1 VSDTLKI
8 LLIEDNPG
16 DARLIVESLAEAQGM
31 TFELELAGRL
41 STGLERLAQGD
52 IDAVLL
58 DLSLPDSQGLD
69 TLAQVQAR
77 ALGAPII
84 VSTGL
89 DDASAAIEAVRRG
102 AQDYLV
108 KGRLDGDRLARS
120 IRYAVERKQG
130 EETLRRY
137 AAELKVRN
145 EELDAFAHTVAH
157 DLKSLASVVVGFAE
171 TLASEGVG
179 MPEEELRQY
188 LRIMAQNGRKM
199 SNVIDALLLLARVRK
214 MEAHVQPLDMAS
226 IVTEAQQRLATLIG
240 EYQAQIIVP
249 DTWPVALGYGP
260 WVEEVWVNYLSN
272 AIKYGGRPPRVEL
285 GADLVAMDPRRAEG
299 AERESVRFWVR
310 DNGPGLTPE
319 QRARLFTPLV
329 RLDQVEIKGHGLG
342 LAIVRGIVEK
352 MGGQVQVT
360 SQVGQGSVF
369 AFILP
374 GSLTDAS
381 RPVV

>member
-1 VSDTLKI
+1 MSDILKV

-16 DARLIVESLAEAQGM
+16 DARLIVESLAEARGM
-31 TFELELAGRL
+31 TFELEQAGRL
-41 STGLERLAQGD
+41 LTGLERLAKGD

-69 TLAQVQAR
+69 TLAQVQAQ
-77 ALGAPII
+77 ALGVPII

-89 DDASAAIEAVRRG
+89 DDESVAIEAVRQG

-108 KGRLDGDRLARS
+108 KGRLDSDLLARS

-137 AAELKVRN
+137 AAELQARN

-157 DLKSLASVVVGFAE
+157 DLKSLVSVMVGFAE

-179 MPEEELRQY
+179 MPEGELRQY
-188 LRIMAQNGRKM
+188 LRVMAQNGRKM

-214 MEAHVQPLDMAS
+214 MEAHLQPLDMAS
-226 IVTEAQQRLATLIG
+226 IVTEAQQRLATMIG
-240 EYQAQIIVP
+240 EYQVQIVLP
-249 DTWPVALGYGP
+249 DLWPVALGYGP

-285 GADLVAMDPRRAEG
+285 GADPLATCPRRAGESEG
-299 AERESVRFWVR
+299 EYVRFWVR

-319 QRARLFTPLV
+319 QCARLFTPLV

-352 MGGQVQVT
+352 LGGQVQVA

-369 AFILP
+369 AFTLSGTHG
-374 GSLTDAS
+374 GSGD
-381 RPVV
+381 

>member
-1 VSDTLKI
+1 M
-8 LLIEDNPG
+8 
-16 DARLIVESLAEAQGM
+16 AR
-31 TFELELAGRL
+31 
-41 STGLERLAQGD
+41 
-52 IDAVLL
+52 
-58 DLSLPDSQGLD
+58 
-69 TLAQVQAR
+69 
-77 ALGAPII
+77 
-84 VSTGL
+84 
-89 DDASAAIEAVRRG
+89 
-102 AQDYLV
+102 
-108 KGRLDGDRLARS
+108 
-120 IRYAVERKQG
+120 
-130 EETLRRY
+130 
-137 AAELKVRN
+137 
-145 EELDAFAHTVAH
+145 
-157 DLKSLASVVVGFAE
+157 
-171 TLASEGVG
+171 
-179 MPEEELRQY
+179 
-188 LRIMAQNGRKM
+188 NGRKM

-214 MEAHVQPLDMAS
+214 MEAHVQPLDMAG

-240 EYQAQIIVP
+240 EYQAQVIVP

>member
-1 VSDTLKI
+1 MSDTLKI
-8 LLIEDNPG
+8 LLIEDNRG
-16 DARLIVESLAEAQGM
+16 DARLIVESLAEARGM
-31 TFELELAGRL
+31 TFELEQADRL
-41 STGLERLAQGD
+41 STGLERLAKGD

-69 TLAQVQAR
+69 TLAQVQAK
-77 ALGAPII
+77 ALGVPII

-89 DDASAAIEAVRRG
+89 DDESAAIEAVRQG

-108 KGRLDGDRLARS
+108 KGRLDSDLLARS

-137 AAELKVRN
+137 AAELQVRN

-157 DLKSLASVVVGFAE
+157 DLKSLASVMVGFAE
-171 TLASEGVG
+171 TLASEGLG
-179 MPEEELRQY
+179 MPEEELREY
-188 LRIMAQNGRKM
+188 LRIMARNGRKM

-214 MEAHVQPLDMAS
+214 MEAHLQPLDMAS
-226 IVTEAQQRLATLIG
+226 IVAEAQQRLATMMG
-240 EYQAQIIVP
+240 EYQVEIVLP

-285 GADLVAMDPRRAEG
+285 GADPIAPSPRRAGGTDGEY
-299 AERESVRFWVR
+299 VRFWVR

-319 QRARLFTPLV
+319 QCARLFTPHV

-342 LAIVRGIVEK
+342 LAIVRGIIEK
-352 MGGQVQVT
+352 LGGQVEVA

-369 AFILP
+369 AFTLP
-374 GSLTDAS
+374 RVHNGSGD
-381 RPVV
+381 